1 MSRPDFAPPLE
12 SAFLLSQ
19 RHPGAGRVGKVP
31 SLVYADRT
39 DIGRRRANNQDSKA
53 VLPANG
59 QQQRSRGWLFLVADG
74 MGAHAAGELASAIAA
89 DRVPKIYDEQ
99 SHYSPPLALRNSI
112 EQANGEIHAKGE
124 SGFEHRGM
132 GTTCTVLVLH
142 PRGAILG
149 HVGDSRAYRV
159 RGTRIDQLSRDH
171 SLVWELETAG
181 GMSREQAAD
190 AAPKNIITRSMGPHA
205 HVDVDLEGPFP
216 VQAGDVYV
224 LCSDGLSGQMRDE
237 EIGLFA
243 AELEPPDAVAA
254 LVGLALVRGA
264 PDNVTVIAAKA
275 GEDEATRT
283 SRNEEPWPLSEQ
295 ATSLQ
300 RQNHR
305 SWIALAVAAVSL
317 LVAMIFNP
325 GSMLTAEAC
334 RQSEAIRAICL
345 FGSIFALLAAIAGLL
360 FAFVGFLASGRSR
373 GRLLAVGDV
382 LGRGPY
388 RHYDCTPSEPLLEGV
403 LTSLDAAA
411 EMLAP
416 ADRERTV
423 GILARA
429 RQHAASGAFHEAVT
443 ATAEAIAIHTRAV
456 DDSRRDDTIRVAQHP
471 GK

>member
-1 MSRPDFAPPLE
+1 
-12 SAFLLSQ
+12 
-19 RHPGAGRVGKVP
+19 
-31 SLVYADRT
+31 LVSSDRT

-53 VLPANG
+53 VLPAHG
-59 QQQRSRGWLFLVADG
+59 QQQRARGWLFLVADG

-112 EQANGEIHAKGE
+112 EQANGEIFTKGE
-124 SGFEHRGM
+124 SGFEHKGM

-159 RGTRIDQLSRDH
+159 RGRRIEQLSRDH

-181 GMSREQAAD
+181 GMSREQAND

-216 VQAGDVYV
+216 VKAGDVYV
-224 LCSDGLSGQMRDE
+224 LCSDGLSGQVRDE

-243 AELEPPDAVAA
+243 AELEPPDATAA

-275 GEDEATRT
+275 GEDEATRA
-283 SRNEEPWPLSEQ
+283 SRNDEPWPLSEQ
-295 ATSLQ
+295 ATSQ
-300 RQNHR
+300 RRQNHR
-305 SWIALAVAAVSL
+305 SWIALAVAAAAM
-317 LVAMIFNP
+317 LVAMMSNP
-325 GSMLTAEAC
+325 RSMLTAEAC
-334 RQSEAIRAICL
+334 KQSATIHAICL
-345 FGSIFALLAAIAGLL
+345 FGSLFALMAAIAALF
-360 FAFVGFLASGRSR
+360 FAFVSLLASGKSR

-388 RHYDCTPSEPLLEGV
+388 RDYDSTPSEPLLEGV

-411 EMLAP
+411 EMLSP
-416 ADRERTV
+416 ADRERTI

-429 RQHAASGAFHEAVT
+429 RQHAAAGAFHEAVT

-456 DDSRRDDTIRVAQHP
+456 EDSRRDDTIRAAPAPHP